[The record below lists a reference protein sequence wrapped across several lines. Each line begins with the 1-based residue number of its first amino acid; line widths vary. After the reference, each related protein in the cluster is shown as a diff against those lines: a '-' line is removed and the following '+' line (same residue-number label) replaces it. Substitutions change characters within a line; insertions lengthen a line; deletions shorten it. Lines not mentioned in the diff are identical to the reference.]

1 MARVHT
7 GIPGVGD
14 IDVGDHLC
22 AFYSGPAERDRMLV
36 PFLQEGLREGD
47 KCVCLTDQPE
57 PQEMLDRLGQLG
69 QRSEV
74 DADAQPEQLKC
85 ERAASVYVRSGRFS
99 VEKMTAF
106 LAHTATV
113 AAGHEFV
120 RMRAAGE
127 MSRVLPGAPGAHDFF
142 VYESAINDLVTQVPT
157 LLLFMYDLGVFG
169 VSFLVDVLKTH
180 PTVLLD
186 GAVLENPHYL
196 TPREY
201 LATRRPSTPTEQAL
215 IAQVPMPASN
225 AVDATAGDDVRPA
238 PPSAGGPPTN
248 GHQRYPMVAIPP
260 GRRTAVEACDG
271 WASLTQAE
279 HRIALMVAGG
289 LTNKLIAER
298 LTLSRHTVD
307 AHLKHTFT
315 KLAIHSRVELT
326 VLALKHR
333 RSLAMHGQS

>member
-47 KCVCLTDQPE
+47 KCVCLTDETE

-74 DADAQPEQLKC
+74 DADAQSEQLKVGC
-85 ERAASVYVRSGRFS
+85 AAGLYVRSGRFS
-99 VEKMTAF
+99 VENMTAF
-106 LAHTATV
+106 LAETATV
-113 AAGHEFV
+113 AAEHEFGG
-120 RMRAAGE
+120 MRAAGE
-127 MSRVLPGAPGAHDFF
+127 MSWVLPGPPGAHDFF
-142 VYESAINDLVTQVPT
+142 VYESAINALTARVPA
-157 LLLFMYDLGVFG
+157 LLMFMYDLELFG
-169 VSFLVDVLKTH
+169 VSMLVDVLKTH
-180 PTVLLD
+180 PTVLLG
-186 GAVLENPHYL
+186 GAVLTNPHCL
-196 TPREY
+196 TPQQY
-201 LATRRPSTPTEQAL
+201 LATRRPLTPAEQAL
-215 IAQVPMPASN
+215 VPQEPVPASN
-225 AVDATAGDDVRPA
+225 TVDSPLSEAE
-238 PPSAGGPPTN
+238 PPTN
-248 GHQRYPMVAIPP
+248 GHKHYPLARIPP
-260 GRRTAVEACDG
+260 GGRPAVGACDG

-279 HRIALMVAGG
+279 HRIALLVAGG
-289 LTNKLIAER
+289 LTNKLIAQH

-315 KLAIHSRVELT
+315 KLAIHSRVQLT

-333 RSLAMHGQS
+333 RSPAMHGQS